1 MYGLCISIYFVTFCA
16 NTRGTTGKA
25 WVAVNLT
32 LRERSANSCRK
43 QSVSSNCSGNG
54 DLRGSCRNNQNIWKY
69 ASPKALRLAETIL
82 SLTGLRCRRWF
93 HSKKSKK
100 QTWGIWEPYFM
111 SLLHT
116 WAAFNI
122 HSNAAKLG
130 SWLPVNRPLLGVNQL
145 QYETGPFLSLLLL
158 VSGFFF
164 FFFFLFVFNDIIFI
178 SNIRKI
184 HR

>member
-1 MYGLCISIYFVTFCA
+1 MIRYNHWKFSYTLEHFNNKTVDMYGLCISIYFITFCA

-82 SLTGLRCRRWF
+82 SLTGLGCRRWF

-100 QTWGIWEPYFM
+100 QTWGIWEPYFI
-111 SLLHT
+111 SLLHLSGVE
-116 WAAFNI
+116 
-122 HSNAAKLG
+122 HLG
-130 SWLPVNRPLLGVNQL
+130 CL
-145 QYETGPFLSLLLL
+145 QHP
-158 VSGFFF
+158 
-164 FFFFLFVFNDIIFI
+164 
-178 SNIRKI
+178 
-184 HR
+184 